1 MECPQAA
8 SQRHDQSQDY
18 TAAVTEP
25 AALRT
30 TLRPY
35 RLVFVVAT
43 LADVD
48 AARQLC
54 DGALGGRLNL
64 MIPAWANAT
73 DDVRWMMSMFD
84 PDIIVSSDLTVP
96 PALAKRHLLTITP
109 EQARA
114 ACYPLDLVS
123 SFPDLELQRVLVAS
137 PEAPRHV
144 LLNVGNASDE
154 TISAI
159 GEHCPNV
166 RIDRIST
173 TAEFIDSAS
182 KDRWM
187 RIAGPP
193 SLYNWVQTIGDPPL
207 EAEKLPKNGR
217 TTIVSAPDDLDAI
230 CLFWNFRASY
240 PEADVI
246 WLPSN
251 EVTPAV
257 ANGVSAWVWHDSAG
271 AAPPFATPMA
281 CPAGYFYRRFG
292 ERLWSAFSST
302 RPVDVGRRTLRVF
315 HPADRKPSSLGFDLA
330 LCMQV
335 DDFPDFG
342 GPVST
347 AVGRLFLAET
357 KGPTDIQQYVRA
369 GGGRLVCAV
378 NQLDIGENNNLSFE
392 FVRPSPSDHISALM
406 HERGVD
412 TRATAKSRLVPELIG
427 LLGRLDDA
435 KILRNRKVTDQ
446 CVSMTPRRI
455 GRIVDEMQKG
465 LAPGVDRTSLER
477 VIRENV
483 SRLETINAARPWRV
497 SRVIDQLGKGSA
509 SLVDLLCARRLLLL
523 GKAFDCPHCES
534 PLWFPIDILGA
545 ANRCPWC
552 NREIRV
558 PAAVGDAPL
567 GDAVRLNELVANA
580 VDQGALP
587 TLLLAHVLHEQHF
600 TAPRF
605 VYDSDL
611 FDVASSEKVAEAD
624 LVFILGNLLGLAE
637 AKAARGFDFAQ
648 SERLLTA
655 AERLEADIVVFC
667 TLLAGAATEV
677 AEFEAHLTQRAASCR
692 VLLVTGDD
700 IFSDSTF
707 DLAGLVGA
715 AAPRQQSVTRA
726 SALPRLQRWPRSARE
741 WERRYEPEG

>member
-1 MECPQAA
+1 M
-8 SQRHDQSQDY
+8 SLQDRY
-18 TAAVTEP
+18 AAAVTEP

-43 LADVD
+43 LAHVD

-54 DGALGGRLNL
+54 DDALGGRLNL
-64 MIPAWANAT
+64 MVPAWAGLT
-73 DDVRWMMSMFD
+73 DDVRWMLSMFD
-84 PDIIVSSDLTVP
+84 PDIIVSPDLAVP
-96 PALAKRHLLTITP
+96 PALAKRHLLTIAP

-114 ACYPLDLVS
+114 ACYPLSLVS
-123 SFPDLELQRVLVAS
+123 SFPDRELQRVFVAS

-144 LLNVGNASDE
+144 QLNVGKASDE

-159 GEHCPNV
+159 GEHCPEI
-166 RIDRIST
+166 RIERIST

-182 KDRWM
+182 KDRWA

-217 TTIVSAPDDLDAI
+217 TVIVSSRDDLDAI

-240 PEADVI
+240 PDADVI
-246 WLPSN
+246 WLPSD
-251 EVTPAV
+251 EVTPTV
-257 ANGVSAWVWHDSAG
+257 ANGVWAWVWHDSAG
-271 AAPPFATPMA
+271 AAPPFATPMVR
-281 CPAGYFYRRFG
+281 PGGYFYRRFG

-302 RPVDVGRRTLRVF
+302 RPVDVSRRTLRIF

-347 AVGRLFLAET
+347 AVGRLFVAEAS
-357 KGPTDIQQYVRA
+357 GPTDLQRYVRA
-369 GGGRLVCAV
+369 GGGRLVFAV
-378 NQLDIGENNNLSFE
+378 NQLEIGENSNLSFE
-392 FVRPSPSDHISALM
+392 FVRPSSSDHIAALM

-427 LLGRLDDA
+427 LFGRLDDA

-446 CVSMTPRRI
+446 CVSMAPRRI
-455 GRIVDEMQKG
+455 SRIVGELHKG
-465 LAPGVDRTSLER
+465 LAPGIDRTSLER

-483 SRLETINAARPWRV
+483 SRLEMISAARPWPV
-497 SRVIDQLGKGSA
+497 SRVVDQLGKGSA
-509 SLVDLLCARRLLLL
+509 GLVDDLCARRLLLL

-534 PLWFPIDILGA
+534 PLWFPLDTLGA
-545 ANRCPWC
+545 ASRCPWC

-558 PAAVGDAPL
+558 PAAVGDVPL

-611 FDVASSEKVAEAD
+611 FDVASSAKVAEAD

-637 AKAARGFDFAQ
+637 AKASRGFDFAQ
-648 SERLLTA
+648 SDRLLNA
-655 AERLEADIVVFC
+655 AARVEADIVVFC
-667 TLLAGAATEV
+667 TLLASTATEV
-677 AEFEAHLTQRAASCR
+677 ADFEAHLSQHAVSCP
-692 VLLVTGDD
+692 VLLVTGDE
-700 IFSDSTF
+700 IFGDLTF

-715 AAPRQQSVTRA
+715 TAPRQHGVTRA

-741 WERRYEPEG
+741 WERRYEREA